1 MKESHG
7 EDLASHSGLEPYA
20 VDGDVLGVALV
31 RGTGRPAIELRN
43 LRFACRPRNGDGKA
57 TCNWALMASLGVT
70 RRSRRTC
77 ACLETPNART
87 GRSQQLPVCFADG
100 NGQRTSRM
108 VMLI

>member
-7 EDLASHSGLEPYA
+7 EDLARRSGLEPYA
-20 VDGDVLGVALV
+20 VGGNVLGVALA

-43 LRFACRPRNGDGKA
+43 LRFACRPCNGCGKA
-57 TCNWALMASLGVT
+57 TRVWALLASLEAT

-87 GRSQQLPVCFADG
+87 GRSHRFPACIEGG
-100 NGQRTSRM
+100 NGQRTSQV
-108 VMLI
+108 VMLT